1 MPRTAQNQTTM
12 KTLRTI
18 QTEWARTALWE
29 MAEYLPG
36 MLLRMYRE
44 EPRELVTWIEETVDK
59 ALDWKKAVLANG
71 SDPQLVEELFR
82 ERLKPDY
89 CPEEPEPITISEEQ
103 MAEIVADLEKIA
115 ETM

>member
-1 MPRTAQNQTTM
+1 M

-36 MLLRMYRE
+36 VLLRMYRE

-59 ALDWKKAVLANG
+59 ALDWKKAALANG

>member
-59 ALDWKKAVLANG
+59 ALDWKKAALANG

-89 CPEEPEPITISEEQ
+89 CPGGTRANHDQRGTDGRDRSPIW
-103 MAEIVADLEKIA
+103 KK
-115 ETM
+115 